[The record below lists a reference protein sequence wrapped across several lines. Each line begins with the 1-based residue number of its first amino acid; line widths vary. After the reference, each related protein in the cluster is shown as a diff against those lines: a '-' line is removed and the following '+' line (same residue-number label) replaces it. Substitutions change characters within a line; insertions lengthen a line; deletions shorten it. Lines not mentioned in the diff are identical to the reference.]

1 MLNCRDQADDLIGCI
16 IIIMFEIINSKQE
29 ALHHN
34 YELYSVIPQT
44 LLHAG
49 KSPFFRGV
57 EVKPASH
64 ADVLRGSSRVPA
76 GTRNEPLRSSTWEAK
91 VKQERFEKDAP
102 NTFTENK
109 SMSKH
114 RYAIYQVHHL
124 KSKTKIM
131 QLWIGQR
138 SCEFSSIV
146 SQHNKSELQPGGSPL
161 FSKTHFHSTSK
172 QASQQQ
178 LDFCNSFQYGK

>member
-1 MLNCRDQADDLIGCI
+1 MLGNRL
-16 IIIMFEIINSKQE
+16 
-29 ALHHN
+29 
-34 YELYSVIPQT
+34 
-44 LLHAG
+44 
-49 KSPFFRGV
+49 FFRGV
-57 EVKPASH
+57 EVKLASH

-131 QLWIGQR
+131 QL
-138 SCEFSSIV
+138 
-146 SQHNKSELQPGGSPL
+146 
-161 FSKTHFHSTSK
+161 
-172 QASQQQ
+172 
-178 LDFCNSFQYGK
+178 

>member
-1 MLNCRDQADDLIGCI
+1 
-16 IIIMFEIINSKQE
+16 MFEIINSQQE

-34 YELYSVIPQT
+34 YEMYSVIPQT
-44 LLHAG
+44 LLQAG
-49 KSPFFRGV
+49 KSPIFFREV
-57 EVKPASH
+57 E
-64 ADVLRGSSRVPA
+64 
-76 GTRNEPLRSSTWEAK
+76 

-109 SMSKH
+109 STSKH

-124 KSKTKIM
+124 KNKTKIM

-146 SQHNKSELQPGGSPL
+146 SIISQNYNLEAVHYSAKHNFTLPVN
-161 FSKTHFHSTSK
+161 K
-172 QASQQQ
+172 QVSNNLISVIRFNMGNRASQSIGHVKNTKKLTLKELFWQKVKEQ
-178 LDFCNSFQYGK
+178 IDLFTDTAAILN